1 MKNMNFSHKS
11 KYTVFST
18 FVIISFLLYP
28 YDPSLAAVMGSSTY
42 KIQSDSI
49 NVGGEDTSGS
59 TAYKLQDTAGEVGTG
74 DSASTNYKMRA
85 GYRQMQ
91 SDPYISI
98 SSPSDL
104 ALTSIG
110 GLTNQVS
117 EGTISW
123 LVTTDN
129 VAGYSLTIASTTTP
143 ALKSAFDSFADY
155 TPAGANPDYDYS
167 NLATDSSF
175 GFSAEGTEAISRFKD
190 NGAACGTGGA
200 LETTDKCWDGLSTTP
215 KEMAGSASSNH
226 PSGSTVT
233 ARVRA
238 ENGASHVQSAGNYAV
253 TLVVT
258 AVTL

>member
-1 MKNMNFSHKS
+1 MKNINFSHKS
-11 KYTVFST
+11 IYTVFST
-18 FVIISFLLYP
+18 FVIISFLFYP
-28 YDPSLAAVMGSSTY
+28 YNPSLAAVMGSSTY
-42 KIQSDSI
+42 KIQSDSV
-49 NVGGEDTSGS
+49 NVGG
-59 TAYKLQDTAGEVGTG
+59 Q
-74 DSASTNYKMRA
+74 DSASATYNLGDTTGEAGTGESASATYKMKA
-85 GYRQMQ
+85 GYQQMQ
-91 SDPYISI
+91 EDAYLSI

-110 GLTNQVS
+110 GLSNQVS

-155 TPAGANPDYDYS
+155 TPAGADPDYNYN
-167 NLATDSSF
+167 NLATNSSF

-190 NGAACGTGGA
+190 NGVACNTGT
-200 LETTDKCWDGLSTTP
+200 LETVDKCWDGLSTTP
-215 KEMAGSASSNH
+215 KAMAGSATANH

-238 ENGASHVQSAGNYAV
+238 ENGASHLQSAGNYAV

>member
-1 MKNMNFSHKS
+1 MKNINFSHKS
-11 KYTVFST
+11 IYTVFSS
-18 FVIISFLLYP
+18 FLMISFLLYP
-28 YDPSLAAVMGSSTY
+28 YNAIFAAVMGSSTY
-42 KIQSDSI
+42 KIQSDSV
-49 NVGGEDTSGS
+49 NVGGQDSGS
-59 TAYKLQDTAGEVGTG
+59 GIYNLGDTTGEIATG
-74 DSASTNYKMRA
+74 ESASATYKMKA
-85 GYRQMQ
+85 GYQQMQ
-91 SDPYISI
+91 EDAYISI

-129 VAGYSLTIASTTTP
+129 IAGYSLTIASTTTP

-155 TPAGANPDYDYS
+155 IPAGAAPDYNYN

-175 GFSAEGTEAISRFKD
+175 GFSAEGTEAISRFRD
-190 NGAACGTGGA
+190 NGLVCNVGTG
-200 LETTDKCWDGLSTTP
+200 ETASKCWDGLSTTP
-215 KEMAGSASSNH
+215 KAMAGSDTSNH

-238 ENGASHVQSAGNYAV
+238 ENGSSHLQSAGNYAV

>member
-1 MKNMNFSHKS
+1 MKNINFFRKS
-11 KYTVFST
+11 KYTVFSS
-18 FVIISFLLYP
+18 FVIIFCLLYTENL
-28 YDPSLAAVMGSSTY
+28 SLAAVMSSSNY
-42 KIQSDSI
+42 KMGSDSI
-49 NVGGEDTSGS
+49 NIGGEETSGS
-59 TAYKLQDTAGEVGTG
+59 TSYKIRDTVGEVGTG
-74 DSASTNYKMRA
+74 ESASTNYKMKA

-91 SDPYISI
+91 EDAYLAI

-110 GLTNQVS
+110 GLSNQVS

-123 LVTTDN
+123 TVTTDN
-129 VAGYSLTIASTTTP
+129 AAGYLLSVASTTTP

-155 TPAGANPDYDYS
+155 VPSGADPDYNYNNAS
-167 NLATDSSF
+167 TDSSF
-175 GFSAEGTEAISRFKD
+175 GFSSEGTEAISRFRD
-190 NGAACGTGGA
+190 NGSVCNTGTG
-200 LETTDKCWDGLSTTP
+200 ETVSKCWDGLSTTP
-215 KEMAGSASSNH
+215 KAMAGSSSPNA

-238 ENGASHVQSAGNYAV
+238 ENGADHIQSSGNYAV

>member
-1 MKNMNFSHKS
+1 MKKINFSYKS
-11 KYTVFST
+11 IHTVFSI
-18 FVIISFLLYP
+18 FLIISILLFP
-28 YDPSLAAVMGSSTY
+28 YNITLGAVMSSSTY

-49 NVGGEDTSGS
+49 NIGGEDTSSS
-59 TAYKLQDTAGEVGTG
+59 TSYKLKDTVGEVGTG
-74 DSASTNYKMRA
+74 ESSSANYKMMA

-91 SDPYISI
+91 ADSYLAI

-110 GLTNQVS
+110 GLSNQVS
-117 EGTISW
+117 EGTMSW

-129 VAGYSLTIASTTTP
+129 AAGYSLTIASTTTP

-155 TPAGANPDYDYS
+155 VPAGADPDYNYNNS
-167 NLATDSSF
+167 ATDSSF
-175 GFSAEGTEAISRFKD
+175 GFSVEGTEAISRFKD
-190 NGAACGTGGA
+190 NGSICNAGTG
-200 LETTDKCWDGLSTTP
+200 ETVSKCWDGLSTTP
-215 KEMAGSASSNH
+215 KMMAGSTSSNH
-226 PSGSTVT
+226 PSGATVT

-238 ENGASHVQSAGNYAV
+238 ENGADHIQSSGNYAV